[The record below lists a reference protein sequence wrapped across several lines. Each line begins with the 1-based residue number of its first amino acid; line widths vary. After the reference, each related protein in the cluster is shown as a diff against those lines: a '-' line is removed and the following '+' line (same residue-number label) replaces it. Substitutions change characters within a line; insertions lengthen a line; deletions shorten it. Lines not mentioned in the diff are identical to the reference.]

1 MGKILNITIRNI
13 DNTLTHLAYQL
24 FDNPVAERWTN
35 MTQKSLDE
43 KYEIYSRFT
52 NKDMKNIDYLIDEI
66 NKVIAIINQIYDK
79 TLPVFTDLKQLDI
92 AILNYLHE
100 EFEVYGERIVEL
112 QDKKTWNEVMHNAFL
127 RLNEWIHI
135 IESAIHNETEKFPN
149 YTALYDFL
157 PAGIHEP
164 MTEEDK
170 LFLETKYKW
179 GGLYCGYNTLGKDF
193 FAVCMD
199 NDLEVIDREM
209 VRPQR
214 RFAAETWLNFGQ
226 DSVHF
231 DIRHAFHKW
240 YCGLSDEQKSKV
252 PINNLNELTLG
263 RLVLGQLIITDNIL
277 DFHNNYN
284 DWMSPNH
291 ECKVKWNKEV
301 FSKAKEIIKIEL
313 T

>member
-1 MGKILNITIRNI
+1 MGKILNIRIKNF
-13 DNTLTHLAYQL
+13 DNTDTFLAYQL
-24 FDNPVAERWTN
+24 FDNPITERWSK
-35 MTQKSLDE
+35 MTEESIDK

-52 NKDMKNIDYLIDEI
+52 NKDMDNIDYLIVEI
-66 NKVIAIINQIYDK
+66 NKVIVIINETYDK
-79 TLPVFTDLKQLDI
+79 TLPVFIDLKQLDI

-100 EFEVYGERIVEL
+100 EFEVYGDKIIEL
-112 QDKKTWNEVMHNAFL
+112 QKKNTWSEVMHNAFL

-193 FAVCMD
+193 FAVSMD

-231 DIRHAFHKW
+231 DIRHAFYKW
-240 YCGLSDEQKSKV
+240 YKGLTDEQKSKV
-252 PINNLNELTLG
+252 PINDLNELTLG
-263 RLVLGQLIITDNIL
+263 RLTLGYLIITD
-277 DFHNNYN
+277 DFLKFHPKYI
-284 DWMSPNH
+284 DWTTPNH
-291 ECKVKWNKEV
+291 ECKRRWNKEI
-301 FSKAKEIIKIEL
+301 FSKAKEIINITL
-313 T
+313 S